1 MDGETVEG
9 IDVVHYG
16 EQQHLAWRRML
27 ECHSFKKNGL
37 LSFDKY
43 NVEQNK
49 SVPLV
54 LKDVI
59 MSPFEY
65 FFEGLYISGQLKQY
79 FLYMR

>member
-1 MDGETVEG
+1 MVSSSTLPG
-9 IDVVHYG
+9 VVC
-16 EQQHLAWRRML
+16 LNAIPL
-27 ECHSFKKNGL
+27 KKNGL

-65 FFEGLYISGQLKQY
+65 FFEGHYISGQLKQY